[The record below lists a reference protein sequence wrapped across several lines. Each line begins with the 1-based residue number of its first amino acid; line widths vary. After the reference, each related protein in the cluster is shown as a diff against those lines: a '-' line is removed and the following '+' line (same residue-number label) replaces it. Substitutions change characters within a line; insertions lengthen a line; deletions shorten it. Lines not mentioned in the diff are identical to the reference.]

1 MDCIKQKYVYKGKDI
16 SFTVICK
23 IEQVVTLLAE
33 KETGDFDDVHAEFL
47 VSNTYNALQ
56 EPRSLLWAESAE
68 FIVDEYYREKK
79 LPVPNRTF

>member
-33 KETGDFDDVHAEFL
+33 KERRSFDETYTNFL
-47 VSNTYNALQ
+47 ASNTYKAIQ
-56 EPRSLLWAESAE
+56 EPRSLMWYENAE
-68 FIVDEYYREKK
+68 FIVDEYYREKT
-79 LPVPNRTF
+79 NA